1 MHQWCFVVGND
12 TLRFMVIAPEK
23 LPDMSVDELREAVQS
38 LLKTVTFKQAT
49 IDKLTHENAYL
60 KRLKFAA
67 QSERFS
73 ADQRSLLEET
83 LDADLQAVSD
93 EIAQL
98 SSNDVPPATA
108 KVQPKRQPLP
118 ANLPRTDIHHEPDST
133 TCKTPSC
140 GCQLK
145 RIGEDVAEKL
155 DYVPGVFSVERHI
168 RGKWACAQCETLIQA
183 PVDAHIIDKGI
194 PTTGLLA
201 QVLVAKFA
209 DHLPLYRQEAI
220 FGRAGLAIP
229 RSTLGSWVGSCG
241 VQLQPLVDALKADI
255 LTHNVVHADETP
267 VQMLKPGTGKTH
279 RAYLWA
285 YAAGAF
291 EDTKAVVY
299 DFCDSRAGENARVF
313 LGEWRGSLVCDD
325 FSGYKQLMTQGVMEV
340 GCLAH
345 ARRKFFDLHVSNKS
359 QIAQSAL
366 EQIARIYDI
375 EREIK
380 ELNSDARQRIR
391 QERSKPLLDALHQW
405 MILNRRQITDGSAT
419 AKALDYS
426 LRRWGALTRFVS
438 DGQLPVDNNHI
449 ENQIRPIA
457 IGRNN
462 WLFAGSLRAGKRG
475 AAVMSLIQS
484 AKLNGHDPY
493 AYLQDVLTRLPTQ
506 RNSTIGELL
515 PHRWTP
521 QA

>member
-1 MHQWCFVVGND
+1 
-12 TLRFMVIAPEK
+12 
-23 LPDMSVDELREAVQS
+23 
-38 LLKTVTFKQAT
+38 
-49 IDKLTHENAYL
+49 
-60 KRLKFAA
+60 
-67 QSERFS
+67 
-73 ADQRSLLEET
+73 
-83 LDADLQAVSD
+83 
-93 EIAQL
+93 
-98 SSNDVPPATA
+98 
-108 KVQPKRQPLP
+108 
-118 ANLPRTDIHHEPDST
+118 
-133 TCKTPSC
+133 
-140 GCQLK
+140 
-145 RIGEDVAEKL
+145 
-155 DYVPGVFSVERHI
+155 
-168 RGKWACAQCETLIQA
+168 
-183 PVDAHIIDKGI
+183 
-194 PTTGLLA
+194 
-201 QVLVAKFA
+201 
-209 DHLPLYRQEAI
+209 
-220 FGRAGLAIP
+220 
-229 RSTLGSWVGSCG
+229 

-255 LTHNVVHADETP
+255 LTHSVVHADETP
-267 VQMLKPGTGKTH
+267 VQMLKPGNGKTH

-299 DFCDSRAGENARVF
+299 DFCDSRAGENAKVF
-313 LGEWRGSLVCDD
+313 LGDWRGQLVCDD
-325 FSGYKQLMTQGVMEV
+325 FSGYKQLLTQGVTEV

-380 ELNSDARQRIR
+380 ELNPDERQRIR
-391 QERSKPLLDALHQW
+391 QDKSKPLVDALHQW
-405 MILNRRQITDGSAT
+405 MTVNRQKITDGSAT

-438 DGQLPVDNNHI
+438 NGQLPIDNNHI

-493 AYLQDVLTRLPTQ
+493 VYLKDVLTRLPTQ
-506 RNSTIGELL
+506 RNSMIGELL
-515 PHRWTP
+515 PHRWMPPTSS
-521 QA
+521 A